1 MKRQG
6 WSIRRKF
13 TALLL
18 LPLVSLAALCAYA
31 ADLSLGNAL
40 TLNNVDVIGNHL
52 AAPLGRAVI
61 ALEDERRDAAVET
74 VAPGADTPGLTRTRA
89 VSDKAVAAF
98 VKETKDS
105 GVRRAENGTVR
116 AGVDNAVK
124 ALGSLTAIRQ
134 GVDAHKSSK
143 GDVLTAYT
151 NISDTIAE
159 ALRRMTIL
167 PDQDAQDFGQAL
179 YTQVPAG
186 DILSQEDA
194 LISAAAATPGHRL
207 SAADYQV
214 LVQDVGAQRLLNAQA
229 VARLPAP
236 QRTPFLKLAAPG
248 GATARVMALEDRI
261 IAAGPNAR
269 KLPFT
274 IDEWRAAFDAEEKA
288 SSTVALDDISLVFTR
303 TGPPARRAFVELI
316 LAGLLG
322 LTALVV
328 SIVMSVRMTRSLIG
342 DIGRLRSASRNLT
355 EDQLRDV
362 VGRLRRGETV
372 DVEAGMTRQEFVNR
386 EMAELG
392 AAFDALQATAV
403 ELAREDVRLHE
414 GISQLFVN
422 LARRSQVLIHR
433 QLSMLDDMER
443 HEEDA
448 RTLDR
453 LFELDQLATR
463 MRRYAEGLLIVSGAS
478 PGRFWR
484 HPVPVVDVVRGG
496 IAETEQYARVVVMPV
511 PDVGIQGRAA
521 ADVIHLLA
529 ELIENA
535 EVFSSADSEVRVAAG
550 TAASGLV
557 VEIDDRGLGMP
568 PEELAAANERLASA
582 LEVSTL
588 DSTRLGLVTVGRLA
602 QRHGI
607 EVTLRRSPYGGVS
620 AVVLIPEELLE
631 RDTAALNA
639 PGGAL
644 PAADGTGQP
653 GADRGAPAQAES
665 GTAGAGTAG
674 AGRGVPRQ
682 GDPRGAAA
690 ASAGGRRAAGSVLA
704 GSGAGRNA
712 QGLGGRHPGGP
723 TPGNPGGRMLGERN
737 PGSPPLGGTGARE
750 PYVGP
755 LARRPASPTDVPAWS
770 GMRGVDPTRPATGS
784 GRHTTGSAPVPGR
797 TPAPATGPSAAGPR
811 AVAAGP
817 AGPAPAGFPEG
828 DTIDGLPR
836 RVPQA
841 SLANEMAN
849 EAAAASRGQLMDW
862 GNSGQHQHGY
872 VGGVGWDGG
881 VRTQDAAAPGEA
893 GPTGATGTT
902 GATGVAGRGAVPGV
916 RPYPEGLPY
925 GGTGGYAEGPSYG
938 GTSPYPETR
947 PPGGRRVPVP
957 EPQDSADRPERV
969 RSMMSALQAGAAR
982 ARVGQYAEPDEGGGR
997 TPGGDRGTG
1006 GGDAHLS
1013 PRKQG

>member
-1 MKRQG
+1 M
-6 WSIRRKF
+6 
-13 TALLL
+13 LL

-40 TLNNVDVIGNHL
+40 TLNHVDVIGNHL

-61 ALEDERRDAAVET
+61 ALEDERRDATVET
-74 VAPGADTPGLTRTRA
+74 VAPGADTAGLQRTRA

-98 VKETKDS
+98 LKETKD
-105 GVRRAENGTVR
+105 GDVRRAENGTVR

-143 GDVLTAYT
+143 ADVLTAYT
-151 NISDTIAE
+151 NINNSIAE

-194 LISAAAATPGHRL
+194 LISAAAATPGRRL
-207 SAADYQV
+207 GAADYQV

-236 QRTPFLKLAAPG
+236 QRAPFLKLAAPG
-248 GATARVMALEDRI
+248 GATARVAALEDRI
-261 IAAGPNAR
+261 IAAGPDAR

-288 SSTVALDDISLVFTR
+288 SSTIALDDISLVFTR

-362 VGRLRRGETV
+362 VGRLRRGEAV

-511 PDVGIQGRAA
+511 PDIGIQGRAA

-550 TAASGLV
+550 TAATGLV

-631 RDTAALNA
+631 RDPAALGA

-644 PAADGTGQP
+644 PPGGATGEA
-653 GADRGAPAQAES
+653 GAGQAGQAGSAQAEP
-665 GTAGAGTAG
+665 GPAEAGRAG

-682 GDPRGAAA
+682 GDARGAAA
-690 ASAGGRRAAGSVLA
+690 RPAGGARGAGPVTAGSVTA

-712 QGLGGRHPGGP
+712 QGLGGRLPGGHH
-723 TPGNPGGRMLGERN
+723 PGNPGGRPLGEGN
-737 PGSPPLGGTGARE
+737 PGGPPRGGTGARQ

-770 GMRGVDPTRPATGS
+770 GMRGVDPARPATGS
-784 GRHTTGSAPVPGR
+784 GRPATGSAPVPGR
-797 TPAPATGPSAAGPR
+797 APAPAGP
-811 AVAAGP
+811 
-817 AGPAPAGFPEG
+817 PAGFPEG

-849 EAAAASRGQLMDW
+849 EAAAAARGQLMDW
-862 GNSGQHQHGY
+862 DNSGQDQHGY
-872 VGGVGWDGG
+872 VGGIGWGG
-881 VRTQDAAAPGEA
+881 GARTQDPAGPGA
-893 GPTGATGTT
+893 TGPTGATG
-902 GATGVAGRGAVPGV
+902 AAGRGAVPGV

-938 GTSPYPETR
+938 GTSPYPESR

-957 EPQDSADRPERV
+957 EPQNPADRPERV

-982 ARVGQYAEPDEGGGR
+982 ARVGQYAEPDDGGGR

-1006 GGDAHLS
+1006 GSDVHLS